1 MNAKFRCLLAVL
13 ISLLFTPAI
22 SLAADQ
28 VTLQLRWYDQFQ
40 FAGYYMAVEKG
51 FYKEHNIDVEILSG
65 GKDKANSVTAVLE
78 NNAQFGV
85 TNSSAI
91 INYLND
97 EPIIALAA
105 ISQTSPLVWITLKSK
120 NIRIVQDLPGHKL
133 MSMPSPQNS
142 ELFALL
148 KQESIPVDSVEII
161 PTSFDINDLITGKV
175 DAYNGYISN
184 EPYLLKQKNID
195 FHLIK
200 PRDYGINFYS
210 DVLITHKNLAK
221 RNPQLVKRFR
231 EASLKGWLY
240 ALNNLEESVDIIS
253 KKYAKNKSYDH
264 LLYEAQVMK
273 ESILPDLVEIGHM
286 NPGRWQHIVD
296 VYKDLGIVNN
306 HKPVDGF
313 LFNYVKEQD
322 YFYHILIT
330 AISLVVFIICSFSIY
345 HFRKLSLALKQ
356 SNQELASL
364 AISDPLTGIMNRRG
378 FIENAERMISLES
391 RQKKSSCLLLLD
403 IDFFKSINDQYGHH
417 VGDFCLIE
425 FTEIIQSCC
434 RMHDLVAR
442 VGGEEFIILLSD
454 CDTSQARDKANYIV
468 KRVREHNFKPNG
480 VNTIINLTVS
490 IGVTEIKSNLTTAWQ
505 QADEA
510 LYAVK
515 NSGRN
520 GLQIYM
526 PTN

>member
-1 MNAKFRCLLAVL
+1 M
-13 ISLLFTPAI
+13 PAI
-22 SLAADQ
+22 SHAADQ
-28 VTLQLRWYDQFQ
+28 VSLQLRWYNQFQ

-51 FYKEHNIDVEILSG
+51 FYQEQDINVDILAG
-65 GKDKANSVTAVLE
+65 GKGKINSVTAVLQHK
-78 NNAQFGV
+78 AQFGV
-85 TNSSAI
+85 SNSSSI
-91 INYLND
+91 INYLNND
-97 EPIIALAA
+97 PIIAVAA

-133 MSMPSPQNS
+133 MTLPEPQNS
-142 ELFALL
+142 ELFSLL
-148 KQESIPVDSVEII
+148 KQESIPIESVEII

-184 EPYLLKQKNID
+184 EPYYLKQKNID

-200 PRDYGINFYS
+200 PRDYGINFYN
-210 DVLITHKNLAK
+210 DVLITHKQLAK
-221 RNPQLVKRFR
+221 DNPDLVKRFKQ
-231 EASLKGWLY
+231 ASLKGWEY
-240 ALNNLEESVDIIS
+240 ALNNIEESVDIIA
-253 KKYAKNKSYDH
+253 KKYAKNKSHDH
-264 LLYEAQVMK
+264 LLYEAEVIK

-286 NPGRWQHIVD
+286 NPGRWENIIN
-296 VYKDLGIVNN
+296 VYKDLGIVNKS
-306 HKPVDGF
+306 KPSENF
-313 LFNYVKEQD
+313 IFNYVEKQN
-322 YFYHILIT
+322 YFFSMLTT
-330 AISLVVFIICSFSIY
+330 AISLIVLIISGITIY
-345 HFRKLSLALKQ
+345 HFRKLSLALKR

-391 RQKKSSCLLLLD
+391 RQKNKICLLLLD
-403 IDFFKSINDQYGHH
+403 IDFFKKINDQYGHH

-468 KRVREHNFKPNG
+468 QRVREHSFKPNG
-480 VNTIINLTVS
+480 IENTINVTVS
-490 IGVTEIKSNLTTAWQ
+490 IGVTEIKSNLSIAWQ

-520 GLQIYM
+520 GLQIYL
-526 PTN
+526 PTS

>member
-1 MNAKFRCLLAVL
+1 MNAKFRCLLTVL
-13 ISLLFTPAI
+13 CALLFIPAT
-22 SLAADQ
+22 SHAVDQ
-28 VTLQLRWYDQFQ
+28 VSLQLRWYNQFQ

-51 FYKEHNIDVEILSG
+51 FYKEQDIHVDILSG
-65 GKDKANSVTAVLE
+65 GKGKLNSVQAVLQ
-78 NNAQFGV
+78 NKAQFGV
-85 TNSSAI
+85 SNSSAI
-91 INYLND
+91 INYLNGD
-97 EPIIALAA
+97 PIVALAA

-133 MSMPSPQNS
+133 MTLPEPQNS

-148 KQESIPVDSVEII
+148 KQESIPIESVEII
-161 PTSFDINDLITGKV
+161 PTSFDINDLISGKV

-184 EPYLLKQKNID
+184 EPYLLKKENID

-210 DVLITHKNLAK
+210 DVLITHKNLAED
-221 RNPQLVKRFR
+221 NQDLVKRFTQ
-231 EASLKGWLY
+231 ASLKGWQY
-240 ALNNLEESVDIIS
+240 ALNNIDESVEIIS
-253 KKYAKNKSYDH
+253 RKYAQNKSYDH
-264 LLYEAQVMK
+264 LVYEAEIMK
-273 ESILPDLVEIGHM
+273 ESMLTDLVEIGHM
-286 NPGRWQHIVD
+286 NPGRWEHIAD
-296 VYKDLGIVNN
+296 VYKDLGLVHKHKSTEGFIFN
-306 HKPVDGF
+306 HADK
-313 LFNYVKEQD
+313 QS
-322 YFYHILIT
+322 YFFPTLIT
-330 AISLVVFIICSFSIY
+330 AISLIVLIICGFTVY

-378 FIENAERMISLES
+378 FIENAERMISLEN
-391 RQKKSSCLLLLD
+391 RQKNKVCLLLLD
-403 IDFFKSINDQYGHH
+403 IDFFKTINDQYGHH

-454 CDTSQARDKANYIV
+454 CDVTKARDKASYIV
-468 KRVREHNFKPNG
+468 RRVSEHHFKPNG
-480 VNTIINLTVS
+480 IQSTINVTVS
-490 IGVTEIKSNLTTAWQ
+490 IGVAEITSNLTTAWQ

-526 PTN
+526 PAT

>member
-1 MNAKFRCLLAVL
+1 M
-13 ISLLFTPAI
+13 AI
-22 SLAADQ
+22 
-28 VTLQLRWYDQFQ
+28 
-40 FAGYYMAVEKG
+40 EKG
-51 FYKEHNIDVEILSG
+51 FYKEQDINVDILAG
-65 GKDKANSVTAVLE
+65 GKGKINSVDAVLQHK
-78 NNAQFGV
+78 AQFGV
-85 TNSSAI
+85 SNSSSI
-91 INYLND
+91 INYLNND
-97 EPIIALAA
+97 PIIAVAA

-133 MSMPSPQNS
+133 MTLPEPQNS
-142 ELFALL
+142 ELFSLL
-148 KQESIPVDSVEII
+148 KQESIPIESVEII

-184 EPYLLKQKNID
+184 EPYYLKQRNID

-210 DVLITHKNLAK
+210 DVLITHKELAED
-221 RNPQLVKRFR
+221 NPELVKRFKQ
-231 EASLKGWLY
+231 ASLKGWQY
-240 ALNNLEESVDIIS
+240 ALNNIQESVDIIA

-264 LLYEAQVMK
+264 LLYEAEVMK

-286 NPGRWQHIVD
+286 NPGRWEHIVNL
-296 VYKDLGIVNN
+296 YKDLGIINKS
-306 HKPVDGF
+306 KPSKDF
-313 LFNYVKEQD
+313 IFNYVEKEN
-322 YFYHILIT
+322 YFFPILIT
-330 AISLVVFIICSFSIY
+330 AISFTVFIIGSIAIY
-345 HFRKLSLALKQ
+345 HFRRLSLALKQ
-356 SNQELASL
+356 SNKELASL

-391 RQKKSSCLLLLD
+391 RQKNKICLLLLD
-403 IDFFKSINDQYGHH
+403 IDFFKKINDQYGHH

-468 KRVREHNFKPNG
+468 QRVREHNFKPNG
-480 VNTIINLTVS
+480 IENTINVTVS
-490 IGVTEIKSNLTTAWQ
+490 IGVTEIKSNLSIAWQ

-520 GLQIYM
+520 GLQIYL
-526 PTN
+526 PTS